1 MRSLKNLAPE
11 LGRKE
16 MSPCQKQTQIFI
28 PPIFSS
34 CWSRPFYIS
43 NFDYSISQKSC
54 NIKVLRHCVTKIKGL
69 ENQIFRQNKSGN
81 FVFQRIKFIY
91 FRYFRSH
98 KESSPTNKWTQKYE
112 SPLNRIK
119 LISFSLWRSCLCD
132 VVTAFSFKSLIQKTK
147 PINVIVSKHY
157 YWFLW
162 NNKDIYYDMI
172 ITTDN
177 FNIKLMEN
185 N

>member
-1 MRSLKNLAPE
+1 
-11 LGRKE
+11 

-81 FVFQRIKFIY
+81 FVFQRIKFISDILEATKNRPRPISEPKNTNHHLIASNLY
-91 FRYFRSH
+91 RFRCGDHVYVMWI
-98 KESSPTNKWTQKYE
+98 N
-112 SPLNRIK
+112 
-119 LISFSLWRSCLCD
+119 
-132 VVTAFSFKSLIQKTK
+132 AFSFKSLDLRKLNPLTYLYQNIIIDFCGIIKT
-147 PINVIVSKHY
+147 
-157 YWFLW
+157 F
-162 NNKDIYYDMI
+162 
-172 ITTDN
+172 IT
-177 FNIKLMEN
+177 I
-185 N
+185 